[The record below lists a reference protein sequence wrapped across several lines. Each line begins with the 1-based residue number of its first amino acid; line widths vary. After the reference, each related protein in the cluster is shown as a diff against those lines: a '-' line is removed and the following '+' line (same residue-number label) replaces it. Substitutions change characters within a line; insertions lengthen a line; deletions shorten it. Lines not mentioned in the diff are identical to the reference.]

1 MNKTAV
7 ASLCFGVALAT
18 VAIAF
23 ASMPKGV
30 TKVNGI
36 EWRNSFESAV
46 AEAKKTGKPILLL
59 SMFGKID
66 EEVAC
71 ANARTL
77 RATLFKTPAF
87 MNLVKND
94 VIPVWEMVREVP
106 KVYIDL
112 GKGKQVVRTVRGNA
126 VMYVCNPDGYV
137 VDALPG
143 VYNEKDFIPLIK
155 EAISLTKK
163 TDSEVI
169 AFHGRLGYDPR
180 SVAMTVGK
188 SVMESPT
195 LELMGAPGST
205 GAAPKPSGDPKKLAF
220 ETAAKRLTDT
230 SLTPMSAAN
239 SFKLATG
246 KDLSDAD
253 TNKAAQMVMDSD
265 SGRNVRMVRPVV
277 HLYFGS
283 LGTLPTPLQ
292 ARDAVLENILK
303 IPYKDPYFGLK
314 EVLLPGTPN

>member
-7 ASLCFGVALAT
+7 ASLCFGIVLTGAVVAYAN
-18 VAIAF
+18 
-23 ASMPKGV
+23 MPRGV
-30 TKVNGI
+30 TSVNGI

-77 RATLFKTPAF
+77 RATLFKTPYF

-94 VIPVWEMVREVP
+94 VIPAWEMVREVP

-126 VMYVCNPDGYV
+126 VMYICNPDGRV
-137 VDALPG
+137 VDVFPG
-143 VYNEKDFIPLIK
+143 VYTENDFKAVMTDAL
-155 EAISLTKK
+155 SLVKK
-163 TDSEVI
+163 KDSEVI
-169 AFHGRLGYDPR
+169 AYHDRLGYDPK
-180 SVAMTVGK
+180 AIQMTMGK
-188 SVMESPT
+188 SIMESPT
-195 LELMGAPGST
+195 LDLMGAPPGT
-205 GAAPKPSGDPKKLAF
+205 GAAPKPSGNPKKETF
-220 ETAAKRLTDT
+220 ERVARGLTDT
-230 SLTPMSAAN
+230 SLSPMPAAR

-246 KDLSDAD
+246 ADLSDA
-253 TNKAAQMVMDSD
+253 NRNQAAKLVMEEDSR
-265 SGRNVRMVRPVV
+265 RNVRMVRPVV

-283 LGTLPTPLQ
+283 LGTLPTPLE
-292 ARDAVLENILK
+292 ARDSILENILK